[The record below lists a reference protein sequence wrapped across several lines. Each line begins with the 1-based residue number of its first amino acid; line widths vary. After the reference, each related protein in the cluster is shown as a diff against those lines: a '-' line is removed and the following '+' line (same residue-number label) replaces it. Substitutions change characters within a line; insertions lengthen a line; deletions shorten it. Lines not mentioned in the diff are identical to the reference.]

1 MVVSQERLASEVGAQ
16 VLREGGTAVDA
27 AVATAF
33 ALAVVHPAAGNLGG
47 GGFLLS
53 RPASGQPTFLDF
65 RETAPAGAHPRMW
78 LKEGVYDEKLHHES
92 LASVGVPGTVAGLR
106 RAWQREGRLPWA
118 RLLNPAIRLAREGF
132 VLSEHQAASL
142 GKQLPEFRRHG
153 PTLAQFSRSGEP
165 LRAGDRLVQRE
176 LARTLL
182 RLSRNWSD
190 FYRGETARL
199 ILRDM
204 RASGGL
210 ITGADLRAYRPR
222 WREALRG
229 TYRGVEVLAAPPPS
243 SGGQVLIQA
252 LNVLEGYD
260 LRAAGSGSPQ
270 ALHLAAEALRRAFAD
285 RAQHLGDPAFNPE
298 LPLARLLSKAYAAEL
313 RATIPLDRASVSAPD
328 RFAWT
333 RDRPDITHLSVLDRK
348 GNAVSLTYTLEDSYG
363 LKRIVPGAGFLLNNE
378 LGDFN
383 AGPGLTDAMGLI
395 GTAPN
400 LAQPGKRPLSSMC
413 PVILVKE
420 GAVFMV
426 AGSPGGRTIPSTVL
440 GTVLGVVDFDLDARA
455 AVDALRFHHQWLP
468 DQLQVERGLPAAVKE
483 ALQAMGHALTFVKQQ
498 GCAQVILVRNGL
510 VEGAADTKRWPDSGV
525 AVASA
530 KAERQPQRPLITHRN
545 ALVATNFKQAERSF
559 NR

>member
-1 MVVSQERLASEVGAQ
+1 VVVSQERLASEAGAQ

-65 RETAPAGAHPRMW
+65 RETAPAAAHPRMW
-78 LKEGVYDEKLHHES
+78 LKGGVYDEQLHHES
-92 LASVGVPGTVAGLR
+92 LAAVGVPGTVAGLR
-106 RAWQREGRLPWA
+106 WAWRREGRLPWA
-118 RLLNPAIRLAREGF
+118 RLLSPAIRLAREGF
-132 VLSEHQAASL
+132 VLSENQAASL
-142 GKQLPEFRRHG
+142 AKQLPEFRRHG
-153 PTLAQFSRSGEP
+153 PTLAQFSRQGEA

-176 LARTLL
+176 LASTLV
-182 RLSRNWSD
+182 RLSRNWGD

-210 ITGADLRAYRPR
+210 ITGADLRAYRPL

-252 LNVLEGYD
+252 LNMLEGYD
-260 LRAAGSGSPQ
+260 LKAAGPGSPR

-313 RATIPLDRASVSAPD
+313 RATIPLDRASVSATD
-328 RFAWT
+328 RFAWPK
-333 RDRPDITHLSVLDRK
+333 DRPDTTHLSVLDRQ

-383 AGPGLTDAMGLI
+383 AGPGLTDATGLI

-400 LAQPGKRPLSSMC
+400 LARPGKRPLSSMC
-413 PVILVKE
+413 PVILLQD
-420 GAVFMV
+420 GALLLVS
-426 AGSPGGRTIPSTVL
+426 GSPGGRTIPSTVL
-440 GTVLGVVDFDLDARA
+440 NTVLNVVDFGLDARA
-455 AVDALRFHHQWLP
+455 AVDAPRFHHQWLP
-468 DQLQVERGLPAAVKE
+468 DQLQVEMDLPAATGE
-483 ALQAMGHALTFVKQQ
+483 ALRAMGHALNFVKRQ
-498 GCAQVILVRNGL
+498 GCAQVILVRNSR

-525 AVASA
+525 AL
-530 KAERQPQRPLITHRN
+530 E
-545 ALVATNFKQAERSF
+545 
-559 NR
+559 